1 MNHVLRQAVF
11 LDRDGVLNEAVRSDG
26 IPVPP
31 PTVDEFCLI
40 NGVVDAVDRLR
51 AAGFFMV
58 VVTNQPDVAR
68 GKQTI
73 AVVEAMHDKLRS
85 KLMIDD
91 IITCFHDD
99 VDACECRKPKP
110 GMLTDAIRRHSIDPS
125 RSFMVGD
132 RWRDVT
138 AGRLAG
144 CTTIL
149 VGPDWETPMP
159 DAPDL
164 RARDL
169 GEAAE
174 KIISSR
180 NHVQRT
186 PEPKIRW

>member
-1 MNHVLRQAVF
+1 MRQAVF
-11 LDRDGVLNEAVRSDG
+11 LDRDGVLNESVRIDG
-26 IPVPP
+26 VSVPP
-31 PTVDEFCLI
+31 RTADEFRLI
-40 NGVVDAVDRLR
+40 DGVVDAVDELR
-51 AAGFFMV
+51 AAGYLLV

-68 GKQTI
+68 GTQTV
-73 AVVEAMHDKLRS
+73 AVIEAMHDKLRS
-85 KLMIDD
+85 ELVIDD

-110 GMLTDAIRRHSIDPS
+110 GMLIDAIRRHGIDPS

-132 RWRDVT
+132 RWRDVS

-149 VGPDWETPMP
+149 VGPEWETPMA

-169 GEAAE
+169 REAVGM
-174 KIISSR
+174 IFSSR
-180 NHVQRT
+180 SHALRT
-186 PEPKIRW
+186 RGA